1 MTKAVKIIAIGL
13 AVIVGITFISMM
25 FSGKAQESFQQGMD
39 SAKNTV
45 QEGGK

>member
-1 MTKAVKIIAIGL
+1 MNKTVKIIAIGL

-39 SAKNTV
+39 RAKNSV
-45 QEGGK
+45 QEGAK